1 MKRKSEKME
10 PLPTWLHRYYT
21 LLSNE
26 FGQASAN
33 SFSWDEAIATLN
45 VSRGTGADALSTLIR
60 FGYLWKEANVLD
72 QRTRAYRLVD
82 VTKATELDKQLE
94 SWRRSAATSAPPLSD
109 AIDRCWARCRTVLEP
124 WFDLSA
130 TSQWPGQLVA
140 QHVSGNA
147 KRSDLRI
154 VKNVDIK
161 HVEEEKQVHAAE
173 ILKLFD
179 ASHNGYR
186 SITNVLL
193 EYQKLQQDLTRG
205 VYDLPIS
212 EYVSVDGVPL
222 ERSKPVANK
231 ALCPICRRY
240 RQTHSALA
248 LITGGPKNDSAFE
261 VYRSNLS
268 KRSQNV
274 KVCAHCF
281 LAGWVDLPASQIKKV
296 GQGIDKEREYLFI
309 TTPFARPE
317 LQQLL
322 DLIARRIP
330 HTVQGEEPDVS
341 TEEEEDD
348 LSLCDIN
355 QFLEKKFGFEGY
367 DSLSVLGLS
376 KGRLQE
382 LRGFALPST
391 NSLLRIVAVRVPVQ
405 RLVGE
410 DKISGAV
417 RRELVKASM
426 YDFWQITGGALHYN
440 RIVPDVQFSVEGRP
454 VEKCEMARANVAYRI
469 ADRYARHGRY
479 QQLHSGLFMLLLS
492 RPREAANQI
501 LRAKHR
507 NRTYAPG
514 SDKVKEIIELT
525 EKIAQSDWKFDL
537 GLRIVA
543 ALVDIGLLKKA
554 QGFRGPNDVVYT
566 GVDLIKWLQR
576 LKMIRDETTARAWGN
591 MLLNALKRGDLAYK
605 NYIQSQGGTIGAPG
619 KETVSKILNLVDG
632 EDGIIRTCICHGG
645 NLPELARDL
654 ANMDYYLLFYYNQR
668 EAAQRQQQ
676 EETK

>member
-1 MKRKSEKME
+1 ME
-10 PLPTWLHRYYT
+10 HLPAWLHRYHT
-21 LLSNE
+21 LLSEE
-26 FGQASAN
+26 FGKEDTK
-33 SFSWDEAIATLN
+33 SFSWDEAITTLN
-45 VSRGTGADALSTLIR
+45 VSQGTGADVLSKLIR
-60 FGYLWKEANVLD
+60 FGYLRKEVNALD
-72 QRTRAYRLVD
+72 QRMRTYRLVNM
-82 VTKATELDKQLE
+82 KRATELDKQLE
-94 SWRRSAATSAPPLSD
+94 NWRRSAATSAPPLID

-130 TSQWPGQLVA
+130 TSQRPGHLVS
-140 QHVSGNA
+140 QHLSGSV
-147 KRSDLRI
+147 KRGDLRI
-154 VKNVDIK
+154 VKNVDTK
-161 HVEEEKQVHAAE
+161 QVEEEKQAHAAE

-186 SITNVLL
+186 SLTNVLL
-193 EYQKLQQDLTRG
+193 EYHKLQQDLTRG
-205 VYDLPIS
+205 VYDLSIS

-222 ERSKPVANK
+222 ERPKTVANK
-231 ALCPICRRY
+231 TLCPICRRY

-261 VYRSNLS
+261 VYRGNLS
-268 KRSQNV
+268 KRTQNV

-281 LAGWVDLPASQIKKV
+281 LAGWIDLPAAKIVKV

-309 TTPFARPE
+309 TTPFARSE

-322 DLIARRIP
+322 DLIAGRTT
-330 HTVQGEEPDVS
+330 HTVQEKEEPDVS
-341 TEEEEDD
+341 PEDEDDD
-348 LSLCDIN
+348 LSLSAIS
-355 QFLEKKFGFEGY
+355 QFLERKFDFEGY

-376 KGRLQE
+376 RGRLAE
-382 LRGFALPST
+382 LRGFTLPST

-417 RRELVKASM
+417 RRELVKAAM
-426 YDFWQITGGALHYN
+426 YDFWQITGGTLHYN
-440 RIVPDVQFSVEGRP
+440 RIVPDAQFSIEGRP
-454 VEKCEMARANVAYRI
+454 IAKWEMERANTAYRI
-469 ADRYARHGRY
+469 AHRYARHGRY
-479 QQLHSGLFMLLLS
+479 QQLRSGLFMLLLS
-492 RPREAANQI
+492 RPREAANRI
-501 LRAKHR
+501 LHAQHR

-514 SDKVKEIIELT
+514 SDKVKEVIELT
-525 EKIAQSDWKFDL
+525 EKIAQPDWKFDL

-554 QGFRGPNDVVYT
+554 EGFRYGPGPNDVHT

-605 NYIQSQGGTIGAPG
+605 EYIQSKGGQITAPG

-632 EDGIIRTCICHGG
+632 EDGIIQTCVCHDG
-645 NLPELARDL
+645 NLSELARDL
-654 ANMDYYLLFYYNQR
+654 ANMDYYLLFYYNQHQ
-668 EAAQRQQQ
+668 AAQRQQQ

>member
-1 MKRKSEKME
+1 ME
-10 PLPTWLHRYYT
+10 LLPPWLYRYFT
-21 LLSNE
+21 LLSEE
-26 FGQASAN
+26 FGKEDAK
-33 SFSWDEAIATLN
+33 SFSWDEAITTLN
-45 VSRGTGADALSTLIR
+45 VSQGTGADVLSKLIR
-60 FGYLWKEANVLD
+60 FGYLRKEVNALD
-72 QRTRAYRLVD
+72 QRMRTYRLVD
-82 VTKATELDKQLE
+82 MTEATELDELLE
-94 SWRRSAATSAPPLSD
+94 NWRRSAATSAPPLID
-109 AIDRCWARCRTVLEP
+109 AIDRCWARCRAVLEP

-130 TSQWPGQLVA
+130 TSQRPGQLVF
-140 QHVSGNA
+140 QQVSGNV

-154 VKNVDIK
+154 VRNVDTK
-161 HVEEEKQVHAAE
+161 HAEEEKQAHAAE

-186 SITNVLL
+186 SLTNVLL
-193 EYQKLQQDLTRG
+193 EYHKLQQDLTHG

-212 EYVSVDGVPL
+212 EYASVDGVSL
-222 ERSKPVANK
+222 ERPKPVANK

-261 VYRSNLS
+261 VYRGNLA
-268 KRSQNV
+268 KRAQNV

-281 LAGWVDLPASQIKKV
+281 LAGWIDLPAARIVKV

-309 TTPFARPE
+309 TTPFARSE

-322 DLIARRIP
+322 DLIAGRIA
-330 HTVQGEEPDVS
+330 HTVHEKEELDTS
-341 TEEEEDD
+341 IEDEDDD
-348 LSLCDIN
+348 LSLSAII
-355 QFLEKKFGFEGY
+355 EKKFGVESY

-376 KGRLQE
+376 RRRLKE
-382 LRGFALPST
+382 LRGFVLPSG
-391 NSLLRIVAVRVPVQ
+391 NPLMRIGAVRVPVQ

-417 RRELVKASM
+417 RRELVKATM
-426 YDFWQITGGALHYN
+426 YDFWKITGGALHYN
-440 RIVPDVQFSVEGRP
+440 RIVPNVQFSVDGRP
-454 VEKCEMARANVAYRI
+454 IDKCEMERANLAYRI
-469 ADRYARHGRY
+469 ADRYARIGRY
-479 QQLHSGLFMLLLS
+479 QQLHSGRFMLLLS

-514 SDKVKEIIELT
+514 TDKVKEVIELT

-554 QGFRGPNDVVYT
+554 EGFRYGEDPTDVHT

-605 NYIQSQGGTIGAPG
+605 EYIQNQGGTISAPG
-619 KETVSKILNLVDG
+619 KKTVSKILNLVDG
-632 EDGIIRTCICHGG
+632 EDGIIQTCACHGG
-645 NLPELARDL
+645 NLSELARDL

-668 EAAQRQQQ
+668 QAAQRQQQ

>member
-1 MKRKSEKME
+1 ME
-10 PLPTWLHRYYT
+10 PLPTWLHRCYT
-21 LLSNE
+21 LLSDE
-26 FGQASAN
+26 FGQEGAD
-33 SFSWDEAIATLN
+33 SFSWDDAIATLD
-45 VSRGTGADALSTLIR
+45 VSQGTGADALSTLIR
-60 FGYLWKEANVLD
+60 FGFLWKEVNVLD

-94 SWRRSAATSAPPLSD
+94 SWRRSAATSAPPLID
-109 AIDRCWARCRTVLEP
+109 AIDRCWARCRAVLERRL
-124 WFDLSA
+124 DLSA

-140 QHVSGNA
+140 QHVNGNA

-161 HVEEEKQVHAAE
+161 HLEEEKQVHAAE

-193 EYQKLQQDLTRG
+193 EYHKLQQDLTRG

-222 ERSKPVANK
+222 KRSKPVANK

-261 VYRSNLS
+261 VYRGNLS
-268 KRSQNV
+268 KRAQNV

-281 LAGWVDLPASQIKKV
+281 LAGWIDLPASKIEKV

-309 TTPFARPE
+309 TTPFARSE

-322 DLIARRIP
+322 DLIAGRIP
-330 HTVQGEEPDVS
+330 HSVQEEEEPDLS
-341 TEEEEDD
+341 TEEEDD
-348 LSLCDIN
+348 LSLSAIN
-355 QFLEKKFGFEGY
+355 RFVEEKFGFAGY

-382 LRGFALPST
+382 LRGFALPGAT
-391 NSLLRIVAVRVPVQ
+391 SLLGIVAVRVPVQ

-417 RRELVKASM
+417 RRELMKAAM

-440 RIVPDVQFSVEGRP
+440 RIVPDAQFSVAGRP
-454 VEKCEMARANVAYRI
+454 VTKEEMERASVAYRI
-469 ADRYARHGRY
+469 ADRYARIGRF

-492 RPREAANQI
+492 RPREAANRI

-514 SDKVKEIIELT
+514 SDKVKEVIEMT
-525 EKIAQSDWKFDL
+525 EKIAQPDWKFDL

-543 ALVDIGLLKKA
+543 TLVDTGLLKKA
-554 QGFRGPNDVVYT
+554 QGFRGPGPNDVYS
-566 GVDLIKWLQR
+566 GVELVKWLQR

-591 MLLNALKRGDLAYK
+591 MLLNALKRGDLAYRD
-605 NYIQSQGGTIGAPG
+605 YIQSQGGQISAPG
-619 KETVSKILNLVDG
+619 KETVGKILNLVDG
-632 EDGIIRTCICHGG
+632 EDGIIRTCVQHGG

-654 ANMDYYLLFYYNQR
+654 ANMDYYLLFHYNQR
-668 EAAQRQQQ
+668 KAAQGQEQ

>member
-1 MKRKSEKME
+1 ME
-10 PLPTWLHRYYT
+10 LLPPWLYRYFT
-21 LLSNE
+21 LLTEE
-26 FGQASAN
+26 FGQDDAK
-33 SFSWDEAIATLN
+33 SFSWDEAITTLN
-45 VSRGTGADALSTLIR
+45 VSQGTGADVLSKLIR
-60 FGYLWKEANVLD
+60 FGYLRKEVNALD
-72 QRTRAYRLVD
+72 QRMRTYRLVD
-82 VTKATELDKQLE
+82 MTEATALDEQLE
-94 SWRRSAATSAPPLSD
+94 NWRRSAATSAPPLID
-109 AIDRCWARCRTVLEP
+109 AIDLCWARCRAVLEP
-124 WFDLSA
+124 WFDLSD
-130 TSQWPGQLVA
+130 TSQGPGQLVF
-140 QHVSGNA
+140 QQVSGNV

-154 VKNVDIK
+154 VRNVDTK
-161 HVEEEKQVHAAE
+161 HAEEEKQAHAAE

-186 SITNVLL
+186 SLTNVLL
-193 EYQKLQQDLTRG
+193 EYHKLQQDLTHG

-212 EYVSVDGVPL
+212 EYASVDGVSL
-222 ERSKPVANK
+222 ERPKPVPNK

-261 VYRSNLS
+261 VYRGNLS
-268 KRSQNV
+268 KRAQNV

-281 LAGWVDLPASQIKKV
+281 LAGWIDLPAAKIKKV

-309 TTPFARPE
+309 TTPFARQE

-322 DLIARRIP
+322 DLIAGRAT
-330 HTVQGEEPDVS
+330 HTVQEKEEPDVS
-341 TEEEEDD
+341 TEDEDDD
-348 LSLCDIN
+348 LSLSAIN
-355 QFLEKKFGFEGY
+355 QFIEKKFGFEGY

-376 KGRLQE
+376 KGRLEE
-382 LRGFALPST
+382 LRGFVLPSA
-391 NSLLRIVAVRVPVQ
+391 NSLLRIVAMRVTVQ

-417 RRELVKASM
+417 RRELVKATM

-454 VEKCEMARANVAYRI
+454 VHKCEMERASLAYRI
-469 ADRYARHGRY
+469 AHRYARIGRY

-492 RPREAANQI
+492 RPREAANRI
-501 LRAKHR
+501 LHAQHR
-507 NRTYAPG
+507 NRAYAPG
-514 SDKVKEIIELT
+514 TDKVKEVIELT
-525 EKIAQSDWKFDL
+525 EKIAQPDWKFDL

-543 ALVDIGLLKKA
+543 TLVDIGLLKKA
-554 QGFRGPNDVVYT
+554 EGFRYGLGPNDVYT
-566 GVDLIKWLQR
+566 GVDLTKWLQR

-605 NYIQSQGGTIGAPG
+605 EYIQSQGGQISAPG

-632 EDGIIRTCICHGG
+632 KDGIIQTCVCHGG
-645 NLPELARDL
+645 NLSELARDL
-654 ANMDYYLLFYYNQR
+654 ANMDYYLIFYYNQR
-668 EAAQRQQQ
+668 RAPQRQHQ